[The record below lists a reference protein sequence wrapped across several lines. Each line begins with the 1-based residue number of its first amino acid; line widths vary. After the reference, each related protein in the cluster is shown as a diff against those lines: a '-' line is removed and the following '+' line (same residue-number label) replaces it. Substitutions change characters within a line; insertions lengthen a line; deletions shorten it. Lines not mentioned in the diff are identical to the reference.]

1 MEDTTRKLIDSDKKC
16 VWHPFTQMAS
26 WGASEPVIIE
36 SAEGFFLIDTE
47 GRRYIDGFSS
57 LWCNVHGHR
66 VGKIDD
72 AIRAQLERVGHS
84 TLLGLGQV
92 RSIELAERLVEITP
106 DGLNKVFYS
115 DSGSTSV
122 EIAVKMAYQHWQNRG
137 CRKRKKFIALANSY
151 HGDTIGSVSVGGIEL
166 FHGIFRS
173 LLFETF
179 FVPSPHPYGF
189 DGSAEECKANSL
201 NKMEELLKRYADE
214 IAGIVVEP
222 LVQGAAGMIV
232 HPHGFLKEVRE
243 LADKYKTL
251 LIVDEVATGFGRTGK
266 MFACEHEGVEP
277 DLMCLAKGITGGYLP
292 LAATLATDEVYESFL
307 GEAGEHKTFYHG
319 HTYTGN
325 ALGCAASLA
334 SLELFEENGIIESLG
349 EKVGV
354 IKEALA
360 GIKSLGYVGDVRQC
374 GMMAGV
380 ELVRDKASP
389 PSADFASLNFESED
403 MVGAKV
409 CAAMRAKGVMLR
421 PLGDVVVL
429 MPAVAIGVDLLKELL
444 GVVRD
449 TIEND
454 LPEIVRG
461 I

>member
-1 MEDTTRKLIDSDKKC
+1 MWFMEDITRKLIDADKKY

-26 WGASEPVIIE
+26 WGASGPVIIE
-36 SAEGFFLIDTE
+36 SGDGFFLIDTE
-47 GRRYIDGFSS
+47 GRRYIDGVSS

-66 VGKIDD
+66 VEKIDR
-72 AIRAQLERVGHS
+72 AIRGQLESIGHS

-92 RSIELAERLVEITP
+92 RSIELAEKLVAITP

-122 EIAVKMAYQHWQNRG
+122 EIAVKMSYQHWQNRR
-137 CRKRKKFIALANSY
+137 CRKRKKFIAMASSY

-189 DGSAEECKANSL
+189 DGSAQECKADSL
-201 NKMEELLKRYADE
+201 NKMEALLKRHGEE

-222 LVQGAAGMIV
+222 LIQGAAGMLV
-232 HPHGFLKEVRE
+232 HPCGFLKGVRE

-266 MFACEHEGVEP
+266 MFACEHEDVRP

-292 LAATLATDEVYESFL
+292 LAATLATDEIYESFL
-307 GEAGEHKTFYHG
+307 GGASEHKTFYHG

-325 ALGCAASLA
+325 ALGCAAALA
-334 SLELFEENGIIESLG
+334 SLELFEENSIIESLG
-349 EKVGV
+349 EKVE
-354 IKEALA
+354 IIEATLEA
-360 GIKSLGYVGDVRQC
+360 MKPLVYVGDVRQC
-374 GMMAGV
+374 GMMAGI
-380 ELVRDKASP
+380 ELVKDKANGESFG
-389 PSADFASLNFESED
+389 ADV
-403 MVGAKV
+403 MVGVKV
-409 CAAMRAKGVMLR
+409 CAAMREKGVMMR

-429 MPAVAIGVDLLKELL
+429 MPAVAIGVELLKELL